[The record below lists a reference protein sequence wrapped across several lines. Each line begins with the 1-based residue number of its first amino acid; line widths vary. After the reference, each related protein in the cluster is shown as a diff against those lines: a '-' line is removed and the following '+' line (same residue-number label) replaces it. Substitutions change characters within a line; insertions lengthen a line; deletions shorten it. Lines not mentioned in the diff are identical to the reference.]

1 MFKLVLDKAE
11 EPEIKFTKAE
21 MLYLEEYAPQK
32 EYASGAIL
40 AIIVNKRAAQL
51 AYPSIVWLLQ

>member
-1 MFKLVLDKAE
+1 
-11 EPEIKFTKAE
+11 